1 MIECTQITF
10 DFAGYPI
17 IADVYIQPE
26 NSHTLILLPA
36 LGVSLSKYQN
46 FIHQLTE
53 AKINVIA
60 ADYPHCGRNLPT
72 VSASIDYGYAD
83 LLNEFIPKLE
93 QIALDHTGQPPILL
107 GHSIGGHLATL
118 YAQTHSISV
127 IGLATGNIGL
137 KYWDIKGKLM
147 ILKAVFAI
155 NALIMKDGYLQGT
168 KIGFGYKEA
177 KTLMRDWSKTVFSNQ
192 YTHILTPASVAQ
204 TKSLFIYFE
213 QDHFAPKSST
223 LALSR
228 YFSQPEIRSLNLT
241 TVVKGNQHS
250 AWTKQPEAVVKMI
263 REWLNSTSF

>member
-1 MIECTQITF
+1 MTECTQITF

-26 NSHTLILLPA
+26 NLHTLILLPA

-46 FIHQLTE
+46 FIHQLTK

-60 ADYPHCGRNLPT
+60 TDYPHCGRNFPT
-72 VSASIDYGYAD
+72 VSANIDYGYAD
-83 LLNEFIPKLE
+83 LLHAFIPKLE
-93 QIALDHTGQPPILL
+93 QIALDRTGQSPILL

-155 NALIMKDGYLQGT
+155 NALIVKDGYLQGT
-168 KIGFGYKEA
+168 KIGFGNKEA
-177 KTLMRDWSKTVFSNQ
+177 KTLMRDWSKTVFSGK
-192 YTHILTPASVAQ
+192 YTHIRPHASIAQ
-204 TKSLFIYFE
+204 SKALFVYFE
-213 QDHFAPKSST
+213 RDHFAPQSST

-228 YFSQPEIRSLNLT
+228 YFSKPQVYSLNLST
-241 TVVKGNQHS
+241 AVTGNQHS

-263 REWLNSTSF
+263 REWLNSSF